1 MIDRGMEFQQ
11 WWERVPTVK
20 KCEDGVLMLER
31 ERERE
36 RESTKCEIII
46 RG

>member
-36 RESTKCEIII
+36 STKCEIRS

>member
-36 RESTKCEIII
+36 RESTKCEIRS